1 MFVREGARKML
12 LEGERQ
18 RFLEEQWPRVKAT
31 IERLG
36 LKPEELLNG
45 RKGGR

>member
-1 MFVREGARKML
+1 MFIKEGARKVL

-36 LKPEELLNG
+36 LKTEDLLNG
-45 RKGGR
+45 RKRGR